1 MAKQKVVRDAG
12 TGQFVKPEEAKRRP
26 GTTVTE
32 TVKIPSKKREKVKH
46 LEAPLVALFLSLEI
60 F

>member
-1 MAKQKVVRDAG
+1 MPKQKVVRDAG
-12 TGQFVKPEEAKRRP
+12 TGQFVKPEEAKKRP

-32 TVKIPSKKREKVKH
+32 TVKIPLKKGKSKNISKRS
-46 LEAPLVALFLSLEI
+46 LVALFLFLEI

>member
-32 TVKIPSKKREKVKH
+32 TVKIPSKKGKSKT
-46 LEAPLVALFLSLEI
+46 S
-60 F
+60 